1 MNLWGKGNSRSLR
14 TNRLTLLAA
23 SLVNLVDI
31 DGSNGVATLSHL
43 LFEKK
48 KKKTETENNLTNRS
62 KNLILQLVQVVR
74 FIQEMED

>member
-31 DGSNGVATLSHL
+31 DGSNGVATLTHL
-43 LFEKK
+43 LFEKT